1 MTNRS
6 GNRREKSKPQT
17 VAYAFLF
24 AFLLVGVLFILVSS
38 TRGPIVPNICPID
51 GQLAEWSKR
60 QGQRD
65 CEYGHF
71 STVEKK
77 PHTWVA
83 ACP

>member
-1 MTNRS
+1 MSRQRTPKP
-6 GNRREKSKPQT
+6 KSKPLT
-17 VAYAFLF
+17 VAYVALVVLLF
-24 AFLLVGVLFILVSS
+24 AGILLIFYPRPNRPFI
-38 TRGPIVPNICPID
+38 PNICPID
-51 GQLAEWSKR
+51 GQLAEWSNR

-83 ACP
+83 PCP

>member
-1 MTNRS
+1 MSRQRTPKP
-6 GNRREKSKPQT
+6 KSWPLT
-17 VAYAFLF
+17 VAYVALVVFLF
-24 AFLLVGVLFILVSS
+24 AGILLILYPGAN
-38 TRGPIVPNICPID
+38 RPAIPNICPID
-51 GQLAEWSKR
+51 GQVAEWSNR

-71 STVEKK
+71 STVEKQ

>member
-1 MTNRS
+1 MTRRNRTPAP
-6 GNRREKSKPQT
+6 KSKPLT
-17 VAYAFLF
+17 VAYIALAVFLF
-24 AFLLVGVLFILVSS
+24 VSLLLIHYPSGRPV
-38 TRGPIVPNICPID
+38 VPNICPID
-51 GQLAEWSKR
+51 GQLAEWSNR

-71 STVEKK
+71 SAAEKQ

>member
-1 MTNRS
+1 MRS
-6 GNRREKSKPQT
+6 RMRESKRKPPT
-17 VAYAFLF
+17 VLLAVVVVFLF
-24 AFLLVGVLFILVSS
+24 VGMLFMLYPRI
-38 TRGPIVPNICPID
+38 RGPIIPNICPID

-60 QGQRD
+60 QGRSD